1 MSDKRRFNNVGEASK
16 ELFDG
21 FNEWCS
27 ALSSHSL
34 QAAYAIIAAN
44 WAVHGN
50 AHAILTNIFAKL
62 SMATTIAFLGLN
74 LLGSRW
80 MILLYKERCEY
91 ANNNK
96 KQWEKEFHEAETAPS
111 SWPYTKSIENIGFA
125 LRILKTWA
133 PVIAGLLFILSLFL
147 K

>member
-1 MSDKRRFNNVGEASK
+1 MADSRRFKDVGEASK

-44 WAVHGN
+44 WAAYGN
-50 AHAILTNIFAKL
+50 ANAILNNTFAKL

-74 LLGSRW
+74 LLGTKW
-80 MILLYKERCEY
+80 MALLYEKRCEY
-91 ANNNK
+91 ANQNK
-96 KQWEKEFHEAETAPS
+96 ERWEKEFEDVVAISS
-111 SWPYTKSIENIGFA
+111 SWPYTKLIEGLGFW
-125 LRILKTWA
+125 LRLLKTCV
-133 PVIAGLLFILSLFL
+133 PVIAGGLFILSLFF
-147 K
+147 